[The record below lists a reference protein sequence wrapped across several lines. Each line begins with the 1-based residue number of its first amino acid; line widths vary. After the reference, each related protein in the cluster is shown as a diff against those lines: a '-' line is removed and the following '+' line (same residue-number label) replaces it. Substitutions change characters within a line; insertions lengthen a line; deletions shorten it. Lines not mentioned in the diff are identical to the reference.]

1 MGDVSTHFSRKEFAC
16 KCGCGFDVVDA
27 ELLAALEGA
36 RQYFDN
42 FVRILSGCR
51 CLSRNLEVGGSLKSQ
66 HMLGKA
72 ADVAISGV
80 SPLEVAE
87 YFEKLYKG
95 RYGIGRYATFTHID
109 VRSSPA
115 RWDRVAHDA

>member
-27 ELLAALEGA
+27 ELLAVLEGA
-36 RQYFDN
+36 RQYFGKS
-42 FVRILSGCR
+42 VHIQSACR
-51 CLSRNLEVGGSLKSQ
+51 CLSRNLEVGGSLRSQ

-72 ADVAISGV
+72 ADVVVSGV
-80 SPLEVAE
+80 NPLEVAE
-87 YFEKLYKG
+87 YFERLYKG